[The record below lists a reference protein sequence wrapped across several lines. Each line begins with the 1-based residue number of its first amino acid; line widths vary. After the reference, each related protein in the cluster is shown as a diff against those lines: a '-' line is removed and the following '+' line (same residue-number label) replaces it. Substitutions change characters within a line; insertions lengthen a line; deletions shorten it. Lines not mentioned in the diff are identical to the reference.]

1 MSYTLVRLFQR
12 FSRLELRM
20 DEVGTA
26 EKKVNPWLR
35 RTDKPELVERYMQNR
50 PRMVTEITLFPR
62 GEVRVAF
69 LR

>member
-12 FSRLELRM
+12 FSRLELQM

-26 EKKVNPWLR
+26 ENQGNPWLR
-35 RTDKPELVERYMQNR
+35 RTGDPELVERYMHNR

-69 LR
+69 FR